1 LAAVACNKSSAETT
15 RGGGGTT
22 TKALECEGAAPLAR
36 KTTYTLGFVQ
46 VYEPTNG
53 YTIAN
58 SDDMVAEA
66 KRRGY
71 KLVFQPPTTADAAEQ
86 ASRIDALIDAKVDA
100 IVLRVAPTMAQKAI
114 AARKACI
121 PVFTESR
128 VLGPAAAPGVDYVS
142 HIGTDPVNQGEQMG
156 DWLIKATKGHANII
170 ELEGTAGSS
179 PAIGR
184 KSGFDGRIATA
195 PAMTI
200 VASQSGNFDRTVGHD
215 VAKQLLAQH
224 PTANVIY
231 AHNDFMALGALA
243 AIREAGKTPGK
254 DVLIV
259 SIDGLKEAVQCVL
272 DGTIA
277 AIVFNDPRMA
287 SLTFDTIE
295 KYAAGERIP
304 PKVVIKGPIIEK
316 SNAQSMLAE
325 AF

>member
-1 LAAVACNKSSAETT
+1 
-15 RGGGGTT
+15 
-22 TKALECEGAAPLAR
+22 
-36 KTTYTLGFVQ
+36 

-58 SDDMVAEA
+58 SQDMVSEA

-71 KLVFQPPTTADAAEQ
+71 KLVFEPPTTADSAEQ
-86 ASRIDALIDAKVDA
+86 ASRIDALIKARVDA
-100 IVLRVAPTMAQKAI
+100 IILRVAPTMAEKAV
-114 AARKACI
+114 ASRKACI

-128 VLGPAAAPGVDYVS
+128 LLGPAAVPGTDYVT
-142 HIGTDPVNQGEQMG
+142 HIGTEPFNQGEQIA

-184 KSGFDGRIATA
+184 KTGFDGRIATEPGMA
-195 PAMTI
+195 I
-200 VASQSGNFDRTVGHD
+200 LASQTANFDRTVGHD
-215 VAKQLLAQH
+215 VTKQLLAQH

-231 AHNDFMALGALA
+231 AHNDFMALGALT
-243 AIREAGKTPGK
+243 AIREAGKVPGK
-254 DVLIV
+254 DVLVV

-277 AIVFNDPRMA
+277 AIAFNDPRLA
-287 SLTFDTIE
+287 SLTFDSIE

-304 PKVVIKGPIIEK
+304 PKVVVKGPIIDR
-316 SNAQSMLAE
+316 SNAQSMLSD